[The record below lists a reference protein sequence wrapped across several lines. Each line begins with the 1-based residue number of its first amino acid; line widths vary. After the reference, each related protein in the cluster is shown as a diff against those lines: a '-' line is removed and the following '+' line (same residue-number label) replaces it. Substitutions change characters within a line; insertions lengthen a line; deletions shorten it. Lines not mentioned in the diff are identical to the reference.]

1 MKGKLR
7 WLLVI
12 PLFAVALGLYRLR
25 FDVEVLNLLPTGEP
39 VVEGL
44 KLFQEYFANARE
56 LIITVGGK
64 DADSTEA
71 AAKFLAER
79 LRKETNLVAEATW
92 EPPWLEHPDQSSELI
107 GYLWLNQSP
116 AAFGA
121 LTNRLSGSN
130 VTALLQDARERLAS
144 SFSPD
149 DIARLSYDPFGL
161 TRLPESATS
170 SAASF
175 GQGQELFA
183 SPDGTFRMLFVEAQ
197 YDLSSYRTCEKWL
210 QKIKGIIESPETKSG
225 MPLETKIRYTGRPA
239 FVAEIGGGM
248 ERDMGAPSAGTL
260 GVIALLFYLTHR
272 PRRPLLWLIV

>member
-92 EPPWLEHPDQSSELI
+92 EPPWLEHPDQSSELV
-107 GYLWLNQSP
+107 GYLWLNQP
-116 AAFGA
+116 PDLFGE
-121 LTNRLSGSN
+121 LTNRLAETN
-130 VTALLQDARERLAS
+130 LPLLLRSAREALAS

-149 DIARLSYDPFGL
+149 DLARLSYDPFGL
-161 TRLPESATS
+161 TRLPESVTASAT
-170 SAASF
+170 SF
-175 GQGQELFA
+175 GQGDELFA
-183 SPDGTFRMLFVEAQ
+183 SSDGRFRMIFIESSI
-197 YDLSSYRTCEKWL
+197 DLGSYRDCANWLEKVK
-210 QKIKGIIESPETKSG
+210 QIIASPELQSALPRGVALK
-225 MPLETKIRYTGRPA
+225 YTGRPA
-239 FVAEIGGGM
+239 FVAEIGKGM

-260 GVIALLFYLTHR
+260 AVIALLFYITHR
-272 PRRPLLWLIV
+272 RWRPLL

>member
-79 LRKETNLVAEATW
+79 LRKEGLTNAEAIC
-92 EPPWLEHPDQSSELI
+92 QFF
-107 GYLWLNQSP
+107 
-116 AAFGA
+116 AVAF
-121 LTNRLSGSN
+121 
-130 VTALLQDARERLAS
+130 
-144 SFSPD
+144 
-149 DIARLSYDPFGL
+149 
-161 TRLPESATS
+161 
-170 SAASF
+170 
-175 GQGQELFA
+175 
-183 SPDGTFRMLFVEAQ
+183 
-197 YDLSSYRTCEKWL
+197 
-210 QKIKGIIESPETKSG
+210 
-225 MPLETKIRYTGRPA
+225 
-239 FVAEIGGGM
+239 
-248 ERDMGAPSAGTL
+248 
-260 GVIALLFYLTHR
+260 
-272 PRRPLLWLIV
+272 

>member
-92 EPPWLEHPDQSSELI
+92 EPPWLEHPDQSAELV
-107 GYLWLNQSP
+107 GYLWLNQP
-116 AAFGA
+116 AELFGE
-121 LTNRLSGSN
+121 LMNRLAETN
-130 VTALLQDARERLAS
+130 LPVLLRSAREALAS

-149 DIARLSYDPFGL
+149 DLARLSYDPFGL
-161 TRLPESATS
+161 TRLPESATG

-175 GQGQELFA
+175 GEGQDLFA
-183 SPDGTFRMLFVEAQ
+183 SADGRFRMVFIE
-197 YDLSSYRTCEKWL
+197 SSTELGTYRECAKWL
-210 QKIKGIIESPETKSG
+210 DRIRQIVDTPAVRAELRKTVTIK
-225 MPLETKIRYTGRPA
+225 Y
-239 FVAEIGGGM
+239 
-248 ERDMGAPSAGTL
+248 
-260 GVIALLFYLTHR
+260 
-272 PRRPLLWLIV
+272 